1 MRISYW
7 SSDVCSSDLLLGRH
21 NLADHTDALSASP
34 YVPPRFDLQLFSRS
48 EVELGRI
55 TSRQI
60 VGVKAGPRDRGS
72 QIVTENPGKQG
83 RPDNVIGRTV
93 DDHVLIACGGVRLL
107 RRNEGRSDIS
117 EICSHGLCSKDRRA
131 VGDRSGRSEEK
142 TY

>member
-1 MRISYW
+1 MRISDW
-7 SSDVCSSDLLLGRH
+7 SSDVCSSDL
-21 NLADHTDALSASP
+21 
-34 YVPPRFDLQLFSRS
+34 
-48 EVELGRI
+48 
-55 TSRQI
+55 I

-117 EICSHGLCSKDRRA
+117 EICSHGLCCKDRRA
-131 VGDRSGRSEEK
+131 VGDRSGKRQRTFEPGADFLDKRSEEHTSELQSLMRLSYAVLCLIEK
-142 TY
+142 PQTTKLTH

>member
-1 MRISYW
+1 MRIIDW
-7 SSDVCSSDLLLGRH
+7 SSDVCSYDLF
-21 NLADHTDALSASP
+21 NLQHI
-34 YVPPRFDLQLFSRS
+34 SRS

-107 RRNEGRSDIS
+107 RRNEVRSDIS
-117 EICSHGLCSKDRRA
+117 EICSHGLCCDR
-131 VGDRSGRSEEK
+131 K
-142 TY
+142 TGG